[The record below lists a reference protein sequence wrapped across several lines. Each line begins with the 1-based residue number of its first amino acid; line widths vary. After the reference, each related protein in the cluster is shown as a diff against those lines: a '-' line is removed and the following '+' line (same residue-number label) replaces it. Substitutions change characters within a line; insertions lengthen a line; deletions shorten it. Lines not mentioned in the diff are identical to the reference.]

1 MKRNKIVNLLCPT
14 AFLLFGAWVFM
25 TCAPMSRGNRMF
37 PQIVAVLT
45 ILIAVVGIINVL
57 CDENAK
63 PVFNSD
69 VNYVK
74 LTTCVLSICVYIFLM
89 KKIGF
94 YIDTLLLTGFNT
106 WNMGYRRYHM
116 IAVSSVLITTV
127 VFCTFYFLIKA
138 PLPTLFL

>member
-1 MKRNKIVNLLCPT
+1 MKKNKIVNLLCPT

-25 TCAPMSRGNRMF
+25 ACASMSRGNRMF

-45 ILIAVVGIINVL
+45 VLIAVVGIINVL
-57 CDENAK
+57 CDENTK
-63 PVFNSD
+63 PVFSSD
-69 VNYVK
+69 VNYAK
-74 LTTCVLSICVYIFLM
+74 LATCVLSICVYIFLM

-94 YIDTLLLTGFNT
+94 YIDTLFLTSFNT

-116 IAVSSVLITTV
+116 IAMSSVLITTV
-127 VFCTFYFLIKA
+127 VFFTFYFLIKA